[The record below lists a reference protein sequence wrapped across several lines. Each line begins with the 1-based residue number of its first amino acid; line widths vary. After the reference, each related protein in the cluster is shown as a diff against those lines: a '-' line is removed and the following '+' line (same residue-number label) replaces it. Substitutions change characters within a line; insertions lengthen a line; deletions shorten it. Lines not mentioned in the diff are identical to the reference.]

1 MTELC
6 VAPMMKNYKVFI
18 SEPGNLYSTTAPQPL
33 VSASLNEQNNNSSL
47 LQAVGDN
54 ALLLMKNIFNNVVC
68 RFCRRCACLPFLQYQ
83 IFQHYQLMRNK

>member
-68 RFCRRCACLPFLQYQ
+68 RFCSDVHACPFCNTKSFN
-83 IFQHYQLMRNK
+83 IIN